1 MRNITNLRAISDQP
15 DMLHLFSFKPVAIG
29 TVEEIEGKK
38 YQVINNSTTTIVS
51 YAPVEDWVQ
60 NLKDYREFMQWDED
74 EPTDY
79 TGMTQE
85 DAKKA
90 LIEDL
95 EFIIGTNGV
104 GELFDT
110 ELHYCDLL
118 GLDLSDYDPPVSK
131 HISQP

>member
-15 DMLHLFSFKPVAIG
+15 DMLHLFSFKPVELG
-29 TVEEIEGKK
+29 TVEEINGQK
-38 YQVINNSTTTIVS
+38 YEVVSNSSTTIVS
-51 YAPVEDWVQ
+51 YAPVQDWVQ
-60 NLKDYREFMQWDED
+60 HLKDYRAFLQWDDD

-79 TGMTQE
+79 SKMSQE

-104 GELFDT
+104 GELYET
-110 ELHYCDLL
+110 ERYYCDLL
-118 GLDLSDYDPPVSK
+118 DMDLEPYREA
-131 HISQP
+131 